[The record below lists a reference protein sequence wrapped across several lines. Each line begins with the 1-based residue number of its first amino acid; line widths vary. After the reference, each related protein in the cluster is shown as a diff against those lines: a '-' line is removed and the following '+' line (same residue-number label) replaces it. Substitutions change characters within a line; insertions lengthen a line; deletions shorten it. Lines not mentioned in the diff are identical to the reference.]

1 MPKAP
6 KFTLRVAP
14 EALEHLK
21 AIDPKFRGL
30 IRELAEEQ
38 LSYQP
43 DQATRNRK
51 LLRPPAPFGAAWELR
66 LGPDNRFRVFYRI
79 NREERIVRVLAIGIK
94 VRNRLFIGGKEFE
107 A

>member
-1 MPKAP
+1 MPKAA
-6 KFTLRVAP
+6 KFMIQVAP
-14 EALEHLK
+14 EALEHLQT
-21 AIDPKFRGL
+21 IERKFRGL
-30 IRELAEEQ
+30 IRESAEQHLAH
-38 LSYQP
+38 QP

-79 NREERIVRVLAIGIK
+79 DLEERIVRVLAIGVK
-94 VRNRLFIGGKEFE
+94 ERNRLFIGGKEFV